1 MNTVSGLPRMIKI
14 IRISNVIKVNHI
26 HVPKQIEMITV
37 IKSSKQDD
45 MNMIKIEVIK
55 LLKVIKC
62 TTYLK
67 LSKLSK

>member
-67 LSKLSK
+67 

>member
-1 MNTVSGLPRMIKI
+1 MIKI

-67 LSKLSK
+67 